1 MEKINK
7 PFVTIIGDECNKE
20 TIGVTHYGY
29 LIINVDWKKRVI
41 TMQEEKGK
49 PIIQSIYEWILEK
62 LRINGGVILAD
73 KKSSTIFKVRDG
85 ILYNVGH
92 KDWKA
97 GRNNM
102 NDKSYEN

>member
-1 MEKINK
+1 MNINK
-7 PFVTIIGDECNKE
+7 PFVTIIGEECDKE

-41 TMQEEKGK
+41 TMQEEKRK
-49 PIIQSIYEWILEK
+49 PILQSIYEWILNK
-62 LRINGGVILAD
+62 FRVNGGIILAD
-73 KKSSTIFKVRDG
+73 KKSNIVYKVKDDS
-85 ILYNVGH
+85 LYKVGH

-102 NDKSYEN
+102 NDKPYED